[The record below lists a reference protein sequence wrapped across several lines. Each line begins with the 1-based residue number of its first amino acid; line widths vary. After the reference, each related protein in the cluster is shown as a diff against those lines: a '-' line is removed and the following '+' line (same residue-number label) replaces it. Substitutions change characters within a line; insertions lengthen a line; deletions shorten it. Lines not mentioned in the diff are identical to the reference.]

1 MENIELRSERVNNL
15 IGEIPPLLIRSG
27 TGIIFFIL
35 AGVIT
40 AACLI
45 PYPETVT
52 VQTEI
57 KKESENS
64 YCWVCFIPY
73 KQVNRIDKGMKATI
87 EMEGFNANEY
97 GYLQGRV
104 SRTDKRVFRCG
115 EQNFF
120 RVILKVD
127 WSQASYKLQNG
138 MRGTATFLLTN
149 RSFMQHLLPRI

>member
-1 MENIELRSERVNNL
+1 
-15 IGEIPPLLIRSG
+15 
-27 TGIIFFIL
+27 
-35 AGVIT
+35 
-40 AACLI
+40 
-45 PYPETVT
+45 
-52 VQTEI
+52 
-57 KKESENS
+57 
-64 YCWVCFIPY
+64 
-73 KQVNRIDKGMKATI
+73 MKATI

-149 RSFMQHLLPRI
+149 RSFMQHLLPWI